1 MPSSLLEL
9 PIELVYRI
17 MDCLDQL
24 TILCSMRDVCMR
36 LNTII
41 EIYNRNK
48 ETITTLCWH
57 QNTIE
62 ARGTQHL
69 AHTLLDDMNTKTINL
84 DDYNIAPL
92 RAEQLA
98 DALQTNTTLT
108 ALYICENE
116 LGQEGAQCLA
126 KALQT
131 NKVISDFSRIIYN
144 TNHAS
149 FK

>member
-48 ETITTLCWH
+48 ETFSTLDVKRQQIGAIGGRYFFDALRTNTTITTLCWH

-98 DALQTNTTLT
+98 DALQTNT
-108 ALYICENE
+108 
-116 LGQEGAQCLA
+116 
-126 KALQT
+126 
-131 NKVISDFSRIIYN
+131 VIINLFS
-144 TNHAS
+144 
-149 FK
+149 FFL